1 MSQTKTQKK
10 KQQKQ
15 KAREKRHKKQRNI
28 AKNLAPQRWRLDV
41 IYQGSW
47 SIGIRQFRHW
57 AGVEEHREETE
68 ELRKKGVE
76 IAAGRVVD
84 LDAGKVV
91 MEIAPSPAKVEGKG
105 ALPDKL
111 ADKPEEAKKGLFGFL
126 KKR

>member
-1 MSQTKTQKK
+1 MSQTKSQRK
-10 KQQKQ
+10 KQQKK
-15 KAREKRHKKQRNI
+15 KAREKSHQRERNI

-41 IYQGSW
+41 LYQGSW
-47 SIGIRQFRHW
+47 KIGVRVYRQW
-57 AGVEEHREETE
+57 SGVERHRDETE

-84 LDAGKVV
+84 LQGGKVA

-111 ADKPEEAKKGLFGFL
+111 ADKPEEAKKGLLSFI
-126 KKR
+126 KNK